1 MHKHR
6 RLSASVIGQ
15 CPPHPHAPSG
25 STPVMGSGQA
35 CRLLRT
41 IKKNNLI
48 ESQSESGSE
57 TGEIPQIS
65 NTRRALESKIKAGK
79 QKSEFPRAHP
89 GRPYQ
94 SRSSKTGVWGGN
106 ADNVLIPH
114 YVQGPSRGQNGL
126 WAINAHRER
135 IEASSKR
142 LVVVVCVYDRNQM
155 NQSRNTLPGTLSSTF
170 PGIRSTVLGGAFDI
184 PARSLVV
191 ALHTF
196 LSIDA
201 VQ

>member
-1 MHKHR
+1 MSPTPACSFGEHT
-6 RLSASVIGQ
+6 SNGVW
-15 CPPHPHAPSG
+15 PSL
-25 STPVMGSGQA
+25 QIIA
-35 CRLLRT
+35 YNQ
-41 IKKNNLI
+41 KNNLI

-155 NQSRNTLPGTLSSTF
+155 NQSRNALPGTLSSTF